1 MTLVA
6 RFVFRGRVSP
16 RRASYFLLLRQ
27 KKVAKE
33 KATLLS
39 VSLRFAAGNLRCS
52 APAGVRRTRFAQTAA
67 ALISPPPA
75 LLGTARREWGSHGP
89 SLRSAPEYS
98 PEPAALLPLPPGEGG
113 GEGGGGR
120 SSALLPRPP
129 ALTLTLSR
137 REREGER
144 RPSEATARRSPNPL
158 WLRRGAEC
166 FADQGSQLFER
177 SEFCE
182 TPRNASTAGC
192 PVAQRRGRR
201 QRGRLFFAYFLLAK
215 QKKVSP
221 PPGGHP
227 GPGKQPLRQFQK
239 GARP

>member
-1 MTLVA
+1 V
-6 RFVFRGRVSP
+6 RDGFVFRGRVSP
-16 RRASYFLLLRQ
+16 RRASCFLLLRQ

-52 APAGVRRTRFAQTAA
+52 AAAGVRRTRFAQTAA
-67 ALISPPPA
+67 ALIPPPPA
-75 LLGTARREWGSHGP
+75 LLGTARRGWGSHGP

-113 GEGGGGR
+113 GEGSGDGYG
-120 SSALLPRPP
+120 ALLPTPS

-144 RPSEATARRSPNPL
+144 RPSAAMARRSPNPL
-158 WLRRGAEC
+158 WLR
-166 FADQGSQLFER
+166 
-177 SEFCE
+177 
-182 TPRNASTAGC
+182 RNASTAGC

-201 QRGRLFFAYFLLAK
+201 QRGRFFFGCFLLAK
-215 QKKVSP
+215 QKKVAR
-221 PPGGHP
+221 PPGRNPAPKHKRTP
-227 GPGKQPLRQFQK
+227 
-239 GARP
+239 